1 MIKSVELGNFLAHSS
16 TKLDFEDG
24 VTVFVGPN
32 GAGKSSII
40 DGITFAL
47 FGQHS
52 RKSNK
57 GLIRRGTN
65 QGFSKVDF
73 TINEK
78 SYEAIRKIDSKGTL
92 SAQFLERQGEKS
104 IPLAVGERKQFG
116 ESMTKEIESK
126 IGLDFEKLK
135 IASIVQQGEL
145 NSIIKAKP
153 KEFKELLNAII
164 GIDKL
169 DTASELMKSIQ
180 RNFREKIQKKF
191 GYDDTQIE
199 FLKSEINNLEDEI
212 KQAEPQKDK
221 LDRKKKEFEKELT
234 KLQEKLEKESPKESK
249 LKELEERKSD
259 LIKYAREAILS
270 IQKEIAENERKI
282 SDCEDCFE
290 FAVAKKETEK
300 MLEDLGMKIEF
311 VTKKIQQN
319 SLQIERLKEQ
329 QALAS
334 KLQLKNDKCPVCDSK
349 VDHLNPLFQVEHLKQ
364 EIMSLGKEIKTL
376 EKEVDHTQDEKN
388 KVSRKLEQAIKA
400 ETTLQAHSI
409 KSPKELDTI
418 KQKVEKQKGSIQK
431 IPITLNTGKLIE
443 VSSIDSHA
451 KMMYDKIALLEKE
464 TKGFDPNEFLDL
476 KNSYEEKRRDLSE
489 IDQQFGAIIE
499 KIKIS
504 KEQIIKKNNI
514 LNELN
519 LVKQYVSE
527 LEEIHQNIFN
537 RDGSVATSLRSWAL
551 KTISEKSS
559 EYLTMMNTK
568 IQRIFLSEK
577 TRDISITCYSR
588 SSTLDLDS
596 LSGGEQVV
604 VALSLRL
611 GMADLLGASNLN
623 FVILDEPTTHL
634 DEERRKSLVNVLAQL
649 SDISHS
655 QSRTPLQFIIITH
668 DSEIF
673 EDSSVEK
680 IYKFESS
687 EQGTRVIPV

>member
-1 MIKSVELGNFLAHSS
+1 MIKSVELGNFLAHST
-16 TKLDFEDG
+16 TKLDFEEG

-40 DGITFAL
+40 DAITFAL

-57 GLIRRGTN
+57 GLIRRGTS
-65 QGFSKVDF
+65 QGYSKVSF
-73 TINEK
+73 IINGK
-78 SYEAIRKIDSKGTL
+78 SYEAIRKIDSKGAL
-92 SAQFLERQGEKS
+92 AAQFLEIQGEKS

-145 NSIIKAKP
+145 NSIIKTKP

-169 DTASELMKSIQ
+169 DTASELMKIIQ
-180 RNFREKIQKKF
+180 RSFREKIQKKL
-191 GYDDTQIE
+191 GYDDTHIE
-199 FLKSEINNLEDEI
+199 ILKNEINNLKNEIEKTEPLKLKLEI
-212 KQAEPQKDK
+212 K
-221 LDRKKKEFEKELT
+221 KKGFEKELKT
-234 KLQEKLEKESPKESK
+234 LQERLERESPKESK
-249 LKELEERKSD
+249 IKELEERKSD

-282 SDCEDCFE
+282 RDCEDCFE
-290 FAVAKKETEK
+290 FAVSKKVTEK
-300 MLEDLGMKIEF
+300 QLEDLGIKIEST
-311 VTKKIQQN
+311 TKKIQQN
-319 SLQIERLKEQ
+319 ALQIERLKEQ

-364 EIMSLGKEIKTL
+364 EITSLKQETKTL
-376 EKEVDHTQDEKN
+376 EKKIERAQGEKN
-388 KVSRKLEQAIKA
+388 SVSRKLEQAIKA
-400 ETTLQAHSI
+400 ESTLQAHSI
-409 KSPKELDTI
+409 KNPKDLDDI
-418 KQKVEKQKGSIQK
+418 KQKILKKKDSIQK
-431 IPITLNTGKLIE
+431 IPITLNSGRLIE
-443 VSSIDSHA
+443 ISSIDSHA
-451 KMMYDKIALLEKE
+451 KMMYDKIILLEKE
-464 TKGFDPNEFLDL
+464 TSGFNPKEFSNL
-476 KNSYEEKRRDLSE
+476 KNLYEVKRRELSE
-489 IDQQFGAIIE
+489 VDQQFGAIVE
-499 KIKIS
+499 KIKNCY
-504 KEQIIKKNNI
+504 EQTEKKNDV
-514 LNELN
+514 LNELK

-527 LEEIHQNIFN
+527 LDEIHQNIFN

-588 SSTLDLDS
+588 NSTLDLDS

-611 GMADLLGASNLN
+611 GMAHLLGASNLN

-649 SDISHS
+649 SDISHTH
-655 QSRTPLQFIIITH
+655 SRTPLQFIIITH

-687 EQGTRVIPV
+687 EQGTRVIPI